1 MSRRNAAGYTKPD
14 ARVRAVVEA
23 RIVEL
28 RKQQDAHGKHDELWQ
43 RFNDRLYEVML
54 IREALSA
61 LDTPATESAPALR
74 GSDDKLAREAAERTL
89 DGRYSGISW
98 WATDDRR
105 RDDAILVARA
115 YLSAATT
122 RDAVLEEALSEMIYE
137 TTHLSAPDE
146 DGAHRCKISKATLE
160 KARRALK
167 SGAGEGGA
175 A

>member
-74 GSDDKLAREAAERTL
+74 GSDDKLAREAAERIIAETE
-89 DGRYSGISW
+89 
-98 WATDDRR
+98 RR
-105 RDDAILVARA
+105 LRDYPITPEWKDADTVARA